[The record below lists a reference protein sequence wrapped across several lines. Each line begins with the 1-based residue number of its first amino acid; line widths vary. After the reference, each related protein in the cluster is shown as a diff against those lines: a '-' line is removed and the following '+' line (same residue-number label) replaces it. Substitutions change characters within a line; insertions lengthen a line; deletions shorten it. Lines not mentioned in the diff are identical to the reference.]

1 MKKLFIGA
9 HRYDFGHDWYASI
22 LNIKKWSLLQISL
35 SWSED
40 PSWPYFQ
47 VRSGS
52 GDVLS
57 VLFWVHKF
65 GFDFTLISRTWDWSR
80 YDKFYETFKEAG
92 VLDELEGK

>member
-22 LNIKKWSLLQISL
+22 INIRKWSLLQISL
-35 SWSED
+35 SWND
-40 PSWPYFQ
+40 YPSWPCIQ

-57 VLFWVHKF
+57 VLFWAHKF

-80 YDKFYETFKEAG
+80 YDKFYETFEEAG
-92 VLDELEGK
+92 VLDESERK